1 MEALVEQFHRAVGLP
16 VRFSVFGE
24 KSDGGPWKAERTMRR
39 DLLREEYQEYLDAED
54 ADDLVGIADA
64 LGDMVYVIY
73 GTALTYG
80 INLPAVLKE
89 IHRSNMSK
97 LGEDGEPLYREDGK
111 VLKGPNF
118 TPPNLEAIIYA

>member
-1 MEALVEQFHRAVGLP
+1 MEALVEQFHRAFGLP
-16 VRFSVFGE
+16 VRHAPIPQE
-24 KSDGGPWKAERTMRR
+24 TLWYERNMRKS
-39 DLLREEYQEYLDAED
+39 LLHEEFEEYLEAE
-54 ADDLVGIADA
+54 ASHDLVGIADA

-80 INLPAVLKE
+80 INLPAVLRE

-97 LGEDGEPLYREDGK
+97 LGEGGEPLYREDGK